1 MQKPTVL
8 ITRQIP
14 ELATKL
20 LSPVAHIDQ
29 WAHEAPMARNVL
41 LDKVRHVDAILS
53 CLTEK
58 IDEQLFHAAGPQ
70 LKIVA
75 NYAVGFDNIDLD
87 AARKHNVVVTN
98 TPGVLTEAVAEHALA
113 LAFAVARRI
122 VEGDQFVRTN
132 QYHHWLPLGFLG
144 PQLWGKTLG
153 IVGLGRI
160 GSWVAEMAVG
170 GFKMKVL
177 YANPIRDEALE
188 LRLGVKHVELD
199 TLLKQADV
207 VTLHTPLMKATH
219 HLIGHRELA
228 LMKPSAILVNTS
240 RGPVIDQVALTHALA
255 TKQLFGAGLDVFEDE
270 SNIPAA
276 LRKLPNVVLTPHIA
290 SATLEAREA
299 MADIAAKNILA
310 VLAGHPPMNPVNG

>member
-132 QYHHWLPLGFLG
+132 QYHTGYRLGSSVPNSG
-144 PQLWGKTLG
+144 ARRS
-153 IVGLGRI
+153 GLLA
-160 GSWVAEMAVG
+160 W
-170 GFKMKVL
+170 
-177 YANPIRDEALE
+177 DALE
-188 LRLGVKHVELD
+188 
-199 TLLKQADV
+199 
-207 VTLHTPLMKATH
+207 
-219 HLIGHRELA
+219 
-228 LMKPSAILVNTS
+228 
-240 RGPVIDQVALTHALA
+240 
-255 TKQLFGAGLDVFEDE
+255 AGW
-270 SNIPAA
+270 P
-276 LRKLPNVVLTPHIA
+276 KWP
-290 SATLEAREA
+290 
-299 MADIAAKNILA
+299 
-310 VLAGHPPMNPVNG
+310 